1 MTVKELREKSDGELK
16 QLLKDE
22 RERVRELRFKVSQ
35 DQHKDVRELREAKK
49 LVARILTLMREKQ
62 SKPV

>member
-1 MTVKELREKSDGELK
+1 MTIKELREKSDGELK

-49 LVARILTLMREKQ
+49 HVAKILTLLREKQ
-62 SKPV
+62 PNHV